1 MFKSNAL
8 RVAEFLEL
16 KAEVAEHVNTIAEV
30 AGLLA
35 HCDTT
40 KGEDVY
46 AQFLE
51 NLSAFYAHATIESAI
66 YARTQSAVQVV
77 EANLTARQSVIVG
90 EIMLGKSN
98 KEIAVTVGYATSTV
112 HHEVTAILA
121 FFKIKNREQL
131 AEYGLAALDESP
143 PPPLLS

>member
-1 MFKSNAL
+1 MFKSHAL

-16 KAEVAEHVNTIAEV
+16 KEEAAEHVDCVAKA

-35 HCDTT
+35 HLDKS
-40 KGEDVY
+40 KGEAVY
-46 AQFLE
+46 AEFLE

-66 YARTQSAVQVV
+66 HTRTQSAVVIS
-77 EANLTARQSVIVG
+77 EPNLTSRQSVIVG
-90 EIMLGKSN
+90 EIMMGKSN
-98 KEIAVTVGYATSTV
+98 KEIAATVGYATSTV

-121 FFKIKNREQL
+121 FFKMKNREQL

-143 PPPLLS
+143 PTPPLS

>member
-16 KAEVAEHVNTIAEV
+16 KAEVAEYVNAIAEV
-30 AGLLA
+30 AGLLR

-66 YARTQSAVQVV
+66 HARTQSAVHTV

-98 KEIAVTVGYATSTV
+98 KEIANTVGYATSTV

-131 AEYGLAALDESP
+131 AEYGLAALDELP
-143 PPPLLS
+143 PPVA

>member
-1 MFKSNAL
+1 MFKSHAL

-16 KAEVAEHVNTIAEV
+16 KEEAAEHVDCVANA

-35 HCDTT
+35 HLDKS
-40 KGEDVY
+40 KGEAVY
-46 AQFLE
+46 AEFLE

-66 YARTQSAVQVV
+66 HARTQSAVVIS
-77 EANLTARQSVIVG
+77 EPSLTGRQSVIVG

-98 KEIAVTVGYATSTV
+98 KEIAATVGYATSTV

-121 FFKIKNREQL
+121 FFKMKNRAQL
-131 AEYGLAALDESP
+131 AEYSLAALDESP
-143 PPPLLS
+143 PPPSLS

>member
-1 MFKSNAL
+1 MFKSHAV

-16 KAEVAEHVNTIAEV
+16 KEEAGEHIDCVAKA

-35 HCDTT
+35 HLDKS
-40 KGEDVY
+40 KGEAFY
-46 AQFLE
+46 AEFLE
-51 NLSAFYAHATIESAI
+51 NLSAFYAHASIESAI
-66 YARTQSAVQVV
+66 HTRTQSAVVIS
-77 EANLTARQSVIVG
+77 EPNLTSRQSVIVG
-90 EIMLGKSN
+90 EIMMGKSN
-98 KEIAVTVGYATSTV
+98 KEIAATVGYATSTV

-143 PPPLLS
+143 PPPLS